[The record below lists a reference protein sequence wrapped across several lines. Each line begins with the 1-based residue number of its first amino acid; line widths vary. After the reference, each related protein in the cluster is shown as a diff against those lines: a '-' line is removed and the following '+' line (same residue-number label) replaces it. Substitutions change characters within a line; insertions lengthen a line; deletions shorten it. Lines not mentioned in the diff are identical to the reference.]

1 MLSVARVPRVGIPGW
16 TPEAISWEDL
26 VPQLMTHD
34 IRPEKDGP
42 LWSPVSVQDSASRTN
57 AAVEAV
63 HLLVLDFDCGKGV
76 SEIDGPLEGLEM
88 VIHSSHSHHDDH
100 PKFRVVIPL
109 ASPVPAARWKSWWS
123 SFVKTHAPDCDP
135 ACKNASRVYFLPSC
149 PEETFLEAF
158 SEHRP
163 GRWLEPA
170 LWLVEEKKAEAP
182 VETRSDAR
190 PTGKGDYK
198 TLEVHAWAVAKNLN
212 ARLEEGGEGKT
223 FIDCPW
229 KSGHTDGAQGPR
241 DTYLLNKQDGGKP
254 VFKCSHSH
262 CSGKGF
268 WQVMEAVG
276 DADRFC
282 ASDYK
287 TTAPAARKKEP
298 SPAITNWEEIDE
310 VFTGDI
316 PWNPVRIVPEKV
328 NQQTGEVRP
337 EYKFPIPC
345 DANAATYL
353 QHAFPGKIRYNELT
367 LQIEINGLPVEDSRV
382 ASLAIQLQRLTGQA
396 FLVKHLQ
403 TALLSISQDHS
414 IARYHP
420 IRQYL
425 DSLKWDGQERIESL
439 FEAGILGVSAE
450 DENEDL
456 YRAYLKAWFVAAVAR
471 QMRPGCKMD
480 TALVLQGAQGLG
492 KSSFFRALLPEDR
505 WFCDSMASLDKDARL
520 QLVRSWIFEWSELES
535 VRRTEAGQVK
545 AFLSAQDDDVRP
557 PYAREHVRRSRS
569 CIIVGTT
576 NDEQFLSDTTGSR
589 RYWVIPV
596 QSIDKDEVER
606 LRDHL
611 WAEALHLYRQGEKWW
626 LSKELEARQQ
636 KNNETYLTLGPWEG
650 AISDWLSNVA
660 NIEPFD
666 GGGWQTTTGN
676 ILTHCLGKPKHQ
688 QNIADQMKVS
698 LTMTSLG
705 WVKRRIRDKE
715 SRIYLWWKSER

>member
-1 MLSVARVPRVGIPGW
+1 MLSVAKVPRVGFPGW
-16 TPEAISWEDL
+16 SPESLTWEDL
-26 VPQLMTHD
+26 VPQLMNHD

-42 LWSPVSVQDSASRTN
+42 LWSPVSVTDTASRTN
-57 AAVEAV
+57 AAVESV
-63 HLLVLDFDCGKGV
+63 YLLVLDFDCGKSLDEV
-76 SEIDGPLEGLEM
+76 SGPLAGLEM
-88 VIHSSHSHHDDH
+88 VAHTSHSHHNEH
-100 PKFRVVIPL
+100 PKFRIVVPL
-109 ASPVPAARWKSWWS
+109 VCPVPAAQWKSWW
-123 SFVKTHAPDCDP
+123 VRYTKTNAPDCDT
-135 ACKNASRVYFLPSC
+135 ACKNANRVYYLPSC
-149 PEETFLEAF
+149 PEENFLEAF

-163 GRWLEPA
+163 GRWLDPA
-170 LWLVEEKKAEAP
+170 PWLVEKPTQTRAP
-182 VETRSDAR
+182 EVRNDAR
-190 PTGKGDYK
+190 PTGRGDYS
-198 TLEVHAWAVAKNLN
+198 TLDVQAWAEAMNLN
-212 ARLEEGGEGKT
+212 ARLEETGEGKT

-229 KSGHTDGAQGPR
+229 KAEHTDGAQGPR
-241 DTYLLNKQDGGKP
+241 DTYLLNKHDGGKP

-262 CSGKGF
+262 CSDKGF
-268 WQVMEAVG
+268 WQILGAIG
-276 DADRFC
+276 GADKFC
-282 ASDYK
+282 SSEFKGAG
-287 TTAPAARKKEP
+287 PAKKKLA
-298 SPAITNWEEIDE
+298 SPATTKWEEIDE

-316 PWNPVRIVPEKV
+316 PWNPVRVVPEKI

-420 IRQYL
+420 IREYL
-425 DSLKWDGQERIESL
+425 ESLKWDGQERIESL
-439 FEAGILGVSAE
+439 FEAGILGVNPE

-520 QLVRSWIFEWSELES
+520 QLVRAWIFEWSELES

-557 PYAREHVRRSRS
+557 PYAREHVRRARS
-569 CIIVGTT
+569 CVIVGTI

-596 QSIDKDEVER
+596 ISIDKGEVER

-626 LSKELEARQQ
+626 LSKDFEARQQ

-650 AISDWLSNVA
+650 AISEWLSNVA
-660 NIEPFD
+660 NIEPYD
-666 GGGWQTTTGN
+666 GGGWWTTTGSV
-676 ILTHCLGKPKHQ
+676 LTHCLGKPKHQ
-688 QNIADQMKVS
+688 QNIADQMKVG
-698 LTMTSLG
+698 LTMMSLG
-705 WVKRRIRDKE
+705 WVRRRVMQKRIRE
-715 SRIYLWWKSER
+715 YLWWKAAE